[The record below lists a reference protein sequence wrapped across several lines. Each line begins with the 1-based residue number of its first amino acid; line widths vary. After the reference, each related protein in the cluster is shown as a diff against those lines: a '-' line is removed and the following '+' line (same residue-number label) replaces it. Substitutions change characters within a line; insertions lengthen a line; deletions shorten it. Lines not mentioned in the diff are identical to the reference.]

1 MHELGKVWIRGREMN
16 GQERSVGAR
25 IVRGIIVVIIG
36 VLIWYSP
43 VPAGVKK
50 EAWHLLA
57 IFVATIVGLI
67 LTPLPMGAV
76 VIFGVM
82 MTTFTGILKIG
93 EALSGFANS
102 TVWLIVTA
110 FLIARGFISTGLGK
124 RIAYIFIRAFGR
136 KTLGLAYSV
145 VATELILAPATP
157 SNTARSGGV
166 IYPIVRSLALTFG
179 SEPGETARKIGAF
192 MMTMEYQ
199 VTVITSAMFMTS
211 MAPNPLVAELAKK
224 TANISISWGMWA
236 LAAIVPGMIS
246 LIIVPLILY
255 KIYPPEIKATPQAAE
270 MAKNELEKM
279 GPMKRT
285 EKVMLFV
292 FILILALW
300 ATSEWN
306 KIDATVVA
314 LMGVSIMLLTGV
326 IRWDDVL
333 AEKGAWDALFWFGGL
348 VMMASYLNQLGFM
361 KWFATTVGN
370 SLTGWMWISAL
381 IILMLVYFYS
391 HYGFASTTAHVTAM
405 FPAFLAV
412 AVAVK
417 APPYLAALT
426 LGFFSALNAGITHY
440 GTGPAPIYF
449 NAGYLDQKTWWK
461 LGLIISF
468 VNIAIWIGIGF
479 PWWKVLGLW

>member
-1 MHELGKVWIRGREMN
+1 MN

-25 IVRGIIVVIIG
+25 IGRGIIIVIIG
-36 VLIWYSP
+36 LIIWYSP

-82 MTTFTGILKIG
+82 MTTFTGILKVG
-93 EALSGFANS
+93 EALSGFADP

-110 FLIARGFISTGLGK
+110 FLVARGFISTGLGR

-136 KTLGLAYSV
+136 KTLGLAYSI
-145 VATELILAPATP
+145 VASELVLSPAMP

-166 IYPIVRSLALTFG
+166 IYPIVRALTTTFG

-192 MMTMEYQ
+192 LMKMEYQ
-199 VTVITSAMFMTS
+199 ATVITSAMFMTS

-236 LAAIVPGMIS
+236 LAAIVPGMLS
-246 LIIVPLILY
+246 LIIVPFILY
-255 KIYPPEIKATPQAAE
+255 KIYPPEIKATPQASE

-285 EKVMLFV
+285 EKIMLFV

-306 KIDATVVA
+306 KINATVVA
-314 LMGVSIMLLTGV
+314 LIGVSIMLLTGV
-326 IRWDDVL
+326 IRWDEVL

-348 VMMASYLNQLGFM
+348 VMMASYLNTLGFM

-391 HYGFASTTAHVTAM
+391 HYGFASTSAHVTAM

-412 AVAVK
+412 AVALK
-417 APPYLAALT
+417 TPPYLAALT
-426 LGFFSALNAGITHY
+426 FGFFSALNAGITHY

-468 VNIAIWIGIGF
+468 VNIVIWIGIGF

>member
-1 MHELGKVWIRGREMN
+1 MN

-25 IVRGIIVVIIG
+25 IVRGIIVIIIG
-36 VLIWYSP
+36 LLIWYSP
-43 VPAGVKK
+43 VPAGVKI

-110 FLIARGFISTGLGK
+110 FLVARGFISTGLGK

-157 SNTARSGGV
+157 SNTARSGGI
-166 IYPIVRSLALTFG
+166 IYPIVRSLSLTFG

-192 MMTMEYQ
+192 LMTMEYQ
-199 VTVITSAMFMTS
+199 ATVITSAMFMTS
-211 MAPNPLVAELAKK
+211 MAPNPLIAELAKK

-246 LIIVPLILY
+246 LIIVPFILY

-285 EKVMLFV
+285 EKGH
-292 FILILALW
+292 ALRLHPYPG
-300 ATSEWN
+300 S
-306 KIDATVVA
+306 
-314 LMGVSIMLLTGV
+314 
-326 IRWDDVL
+326 
-333 AEKGAWDALFWFGGL
+333 
-348 VMMASYLNQLGFM
+348 LGNFRM
-361 KWFATTVGN
+361 E
-370 SLTGWMWISAL
+370 
-381 IILMLVYFYS
+381 
-391 HYGFASTTAHVTAM
+391 
-405 FPAFLAV
+405 
-412 AVAVK
+412 
-417 APPYLAALT
+417 
-426 LGFFSALNAGITHY
+426 
-440 GTGPAPIYF
+440 
-449 NAGYLDQKTWWK
+449 
-461 LGLIISF
+461 
-468 VNIAIWIGIGF
+468 
-479 PWWKVLGLW
+479 

>member
-1 MHELGKVWIRGREMN
+1 MERRREMN

-25 IVRGIIVVIIG
+25 IGRGIIIIIIG
-36 VLIWYSP
+36 LLIWYSP

-50 EAWHLLA
+50 EAWQLLA

-82 MTTFTGILKIG
+82 MTAFTGVLKIG
-93 EALSGFANS
+93 EALSGFADP

-110 FLIARGFISTGLGK
+110 FLVARGFISTGLGR

-136 KTLGLAYSV
+136 KTLGLAYSI
-145 VATELILAPATP
+145 VASELVLSPATP
-157 SNTARSGGV
+157 SNTARSGGI
-166 IYPIVRSLALTFG
+166 IYPIVRSLTNTFG

-192 MMTMEYQ
+192 LMIMEYQ
-199 VTVITSAMFMTS
+199 ATVITSAMFMTS
-211 MAPNPLVAELAKK
+211 MAPNPLIAELAKK
-224 TANISISWGMWA
+224 TANISISWATWA
-236 LAAIVPGMIS
+236 LAAIVPGILS
-246 LIIVPLILY
+246 LVIVPFILY

-285 EKVMLFV
+285 EKIMLFV

-306 KIDATVVA
+306 KINATVVA

-326 IRWDDVL
+326 IRWGDVL
-333 AEKGAWDALFWFGGL
+333 GEKGAWDALFWFGGL
-348 VMMASYLNQLGFM
+348 VMMASYMNQLGFM

-370 SLTGWMWISAL
+370 SLAGWTWISAL

-468 VNIAIWIGIGF
+468 ANIAIWIGIGF

>member
-1 MHELGKVWIRGREMN
+1 MN

-36 VLIWYSP
+36 LIIWYSP

-50 EAWHLLA
+50 EAWQLLA
-57 IFVATIVGLI
+57 IFVATIFGLI

-76 VIFGVM
+76 VIIGVM
-82 MTTFTGILKIG
+82 MTALTKTVTIG
-93 EALSGFANS
+93 AALSGFAN
-102 TVWLIVTA
+102 TVVWLIVAA
-110 FLIARGFISTGLGK
+110 FLVARGFLRTGLG
-124 RIAYIFIRAFGR
+124 RRVAYTFIRAFGR
-136 KTLGLAYSV
+136 KTLGLAYAI
-145 VATELILAPATP
+145 VASELVLSPATP
-157 SNTARSGGV
+157 SNTARAGGI
-166 IYPIVRSLALTFG
+166 IYPIVRSLSSTFG

-192 MMTMEYQ
+192 LMKMEFQ
-199 VTVITSAMFMTS
+199 ATVITSAMFMTS
-211 MAPNPLVAELAKK
+211 MAPNPLIAELAKK

-236 LAAIVPGMIS
+236 LAAIVPGILS
-246 LIIVPLILY
+246 LIIVPYLLY
-255 KIYPPEIKATPQAAE
+255 KIYPPEIKETPQAAE
-270 MAKNELEKM
+270 MAHNELEKM
-279 GPMKRT
+279 GPMGRA

-292 FILILALW
+292 FLLILALW
-300 ATSEWN
+300 VTGEWN

-314 LMGVSIMLLTGV
+314 LVGVSVMLLTGV

-333 AEKGAWDALFWFGGL
+333 AEKGAWDALIWFGGL
-348 VMMASYLNQLGFM
+348 VMMASQLNALGFM

-370 SLTGWMWISAL
+370 SLAGWAWFSAL
-381 IILMLVYFYS
+381 IVLMLVYFYS

-417 APPYLAALT
+417 VPPYLAALT

-449 NAGYLDQKTWWK
+449 NAGYMDQKTWWK
-461 LGLIISF
+461 FGLIISF
-468 VNIAIWIGIGF
+468 VNIAIWMGVGF

>member
-1 MHELGKVWIRGREMN
+1 MN

-36 VLIWYSP
+36 LIIWYSP

-50 EAWHLLA
+50 EAWQLLA
-57 IFVATIVGLI
+57 IFVATIFGLI

-76 VIFGVM
+76 VIIGVM
-82 MTTFTGILKIG
+82 MTALTKTVTIG
-93 EALSGFANS
+93 AALSGFAN
-102 TVWLIVTA
+102 TVVWLIVAA
-110 FLIARGFISTGLGK
+110 FLVARGFIRTGLG
-124 RIAYIFIRAFGR
+124 RRVAYTFIRAFGR
-136 KTLGLAYSV
+136 KTLGLAYAI
-145 VATELILAPATP
+145 VASELVLSPATP
-157 SNTARSGGV
+157 SNTARAGGI
-166 IYPIVRSLALTFG
+166 IYPIVRSLSSTFG

-192 MMTMEYQ
+192 LMKMEFQ
-199 VTVITSAMFMTS
+199 ATVITSAMFMTS
-211 MAPNPLVAELAKK
+211 MAPNPLIAELAKK

-236 LAAIVPGMIS
+236 LAAIVPGILS
-246 LIIVPLILY
+246 LIIVPYLLY
-255 KIYPPEIKATPQAAE
+255 KIYPPEIKETPQAAE
-270 MAKNELEKM
+270 MAHNELEKM
-279 GPMKRT
+279 GPMGRA
-285 EKVMLFV
+285 EKIMLFV
-292 FILILALW
+292 FLLILALW
-300 ATSEWN
+300 VTGEWN

-314 LMGVSIMLLTGV
+314 LVGVSVMLLTGV

-333 AEKGAWDALFWFGGL
+333 AEKGAWDALIWFGGL
-348 VMMASYLNQLGFM
+348 VMMASQLNALGFM

-370 SLTGWMWISAL
+370 SLAGWAWFSAL
-381 IILMLVYFYS
+381 IVLMLVYFYS

-417 APPYLAALT
+417 VPPYLAALT

-449 NAGYLDQKTWWK
+449 NAGYMDQKTWWK
-461 LGLIISF
+461 FGLIISF
-468 VNIAIWIGIGF
+468 VNIAIWMGVGF

>member
-1 MHELGKVWIRGREMN
+1 MERGKEMN
-16 GQERSVGAR
+16 VQERSVGAR
-25 IVRGIIVVIIG
+25 IGRGIIIVVIG
-36 VLIWYSP
+36 LLIWYSP

-50 EAWHLLA
+50 EAWQLLA
-57 IFVATIVGLI
+57 IFVATIFGLI

-82 MTTFTGILKIG
+82 MTSLTGVLKIG
-93 EALSGFANS
+93 DALSGFANS

-110 FLIARGFISTGLGK
+110 FLVARGFISTGLGK

-136 KTLGLAYSV
+136 KTLGLAYSI
-145 VATELILAPATP
+145 VASELVLSPAMP
-157 SNTARSGGV
+157 SNTARAGGV
-166 IYPIVRSLALTFG
+166 IYPIVRALSSTFG
-179 SEPGETARKIGAF
+179 SEPGETARRIGAF
-192 MMTMEYQ
+192 LMVMEYQ

-211 MAPNPLVAELAKK
+211 MAPNPLIAELAKK
-224 TANISISWGMWA
+224 TANISISWSMWA
-236 LAAIVPGMIS
+236 VAAIVPGMLS
-246 LIIVPLILY
+246 LIVVPFILY

-285 EKVMLFV
+285 EKIMLFV

-314 LMGVSIMLLTGV
+314 FVGVSIMLLTGV

-333 AEKGAWDALFWFGGL
+333 VEKGAWDALFWFGGL
-348 VMMASYLNQLGFM
+348 VMMATYLNQLGFM

-370 SLTGWMWISAL
+370 SLAGWMWISAL

-391 HYGFASTTAHVTAM
+391 HYGFASTSAHVTAM

-412 AVAVK
+412 AVAAK

-426 LGFFSALNAGITHY
+426 FGFFSALNAGITHY
-440 GTGPAPIYF
+440 GTGPGPIYF

-461 LGLIISF
+461 LGLIFSF
-468 VNIAIWIGIGF
+468 VNIAIWMGIGF